1 MHWYLV
7 IYLLSTDDVLIRN
20 FETQKSCETYLMH
33 HKDEIM
39 RDTDVKK
46 MQCEKNPGMDM
57 IIDPKSKDIE
67 T

>member
-7 IYLLSTDDVLIRN
+7 IYLLSTDDVLVRDFKN
-20 FETQKSCETYLMH
+20 QKSCETYLIE

-39 RDTDVKK
+39 RDKDVKK
-46 MQCEKNPGMDM
+46 LQCEKNPGMDM
-57 IIDPKSKDIE
+57 FIDPNNKDIE